1 MAQRLEGKVALVTG
15 ASRGIGAAIARA
27 YASEGASVA
36 VNYHSSEEAARD
48 VVEGIGRA
56 GGRALLVRADVS
68 KSADVRL
75 MVSKAAGKF
84 GRIDILVNNA
94 GILISKDFLESTDED
109 WDRTIDTNLKG
120 AYLCSREVAPMML
133 AQKGGKIIN
142 ISSVSGLAQPS
153 AMRCPDY
160 VSSKT
165 GLIGL
170 TRALAVRLA
179 PLVNVNA
186 ICPGAT
192 ETDMLSWMSP
202 AVRRR
207 IADEALLKRLGRASE
222 IAAAATFLASE
233 DASWITGEVLT
244 VSGGRAM
251 R

>member
-27 YASEGASVA
+27 FASEGASVT
-36 VNYHSSEEAARD
+36 VNYHSSEAAARA
-48 VVEGIGRA
+48 VAEEIRGS
-56 GGRALLVRADVS
+56 GGKALLVRADVT
-68 KSADVRL
+68 KTAEVKR
-75 MVSKAAGKF
+75 MVSEAVLGF
-84 GRIDILVNNA
+84 GRVDILINNA

-109 WDRTIDTNLKG
+109 WDRVLDTNLKS

-133 AQKGGKIIN
+133 AQKSGKIIN

-153 AMRCPDY
+153 AMKCPDY

-202 AVRRR
+202 DVKRR
-207 IADEALLKRLGRASE
+207 IADEALLKRVGRPSE